1 MKEFVDL
8 GRGAYVRRSLVVGVH
23 DGIPSDSDM
32 EKMIA
37 SPWSQ
42 NEVRSIVILADGK
55 LMPAYFK
62 ASTVIKRLE
71 AADGEA
77 E

>member
-1 MKEFVDL
+1 MKESVDL

-23 DGIPSDSDM
+23 DGFPSDSDL
-32 EKMIA
+32 EKMVVT
-37 SPWSQ
+37 PW
-42 NEVRSIVILADGK
+42 NENDVKSVVILADGK
-55 LMPAYFK
+55 LMPACFK